1 MKVQEKP
8 ESGRESSLR
17 ASRRSQRPVVLATGQ
32 DYLGYPSRMR
42 RVRLSRVLTA
52 LTVSGL
58 LIACGDDTVAV
69 TATASSSTSG
79 GESSSSSSTTED
91 LTTASTGGS
100 TTVVMTSTGHG
111 STSGSSTS
119 PETSTGSNG
128 QPIAHDDAFIAIQ
141 KQVFTVGALEGL
153 LENDADGDGDWL
165 TVVAAD
171 GVSARGGKVDVE
183 ELGGFIYQPPPEVWG
198 EDSFKYTI
206 WDGKDGFATATARI
220 MVNPSSVDLEDVA
233 AGLGGFA
240 INGEVAGDYSGNW
253 VDGLG
258 SVDGDG
264 YEDIVIGAR
273 FSDALGVSSGSAYVV
288 FGKAKTDPVDLSV
301 IGAGEQL
308 EGLAIRGE
316 DADDQAGVCVAGV
329 GDVDG
334 DGFADVMV
342 GADQSEGQG
351 VLAGRVYLVSGKL
364 AGAPIALA
372 DVAQGVGGVVID
384 AEDKIQFAGHAVSS
398 AGDVN
403 GDGFK
408 DLLIGAY
415 GVNAQ
420 GTFSG
425 RSYVIYG
432 ALSESIAL
440 AKYDGKGLSID
451 GEAELDFSGHA
462 LAGGGDINGDGL
474 DDVIIGAYG
483 ADPNGEASGRV
494 YVVYGTESDKKIL
507 LSEIAAGIGGFALDG
522 EFEGDHAGDALAML
536 GDINGDGFADFAVGA
551 PLADPNGMASGRV
564 YVVHGGD
571 SLQSRSLSEL
581 VSGDGGFIIDGETFR
596 DYAGASID
604 GAGDVDGDGLD
615 DVIIGAYGADPK
627 GMVSGRAYLVFGKKD
642 TDEVSLDAIR
652 KGEGGFA
659 FAGEKFGDQAGISV
673 AGAGDVNGDGFAD
686 LLVGAFGSDIKGENS
701 GRSYVFFGGDYSNI
715 VDRLGSLGSQEL
727 IGSAEAEVMVAGEG
741 SDTLR
746 GEGGA
751 DVLYGGAGNDRI
763 EIGDDGFSRI
773 DGGTGKDTLGLSGS
787 GVVLDLTAIADS
799 SIRGIEVIDLMGGGN
814 TLILQFRDM
823 RRMIGTGRELTIL
836 GKDGDIAEVD
846 LSSAGFVDLGE
857 DGGFA
862 LYENPAL
869 TLRVAVAV
877 DVTVTL

>member
-1 MKVQEKP
+1 
-8 ESGRESSLR
+8 
-17 ASRRSQRPVVLATGQ
+17 
-32 DYLGYPSRMR
+32 MR
-42 RVRLSRVLTA
+42 CVRFSRVLTA
-52 LTVSGL
+52 LTASGL

-69 TATASSSTSG
+69 TATAGASSTSG
-79 GESSSSSSTTED
+79 DDSGSSGLTED
-91 LTTASTGGS
+91 PTTGSTGS
-100 TTVVMTSTGHG
+100 TTAVMTSTGHG
-111 STSGSSTS
+111 SSSGSSSTS
-119 PETSTGSNG
+119 SETTTGSNG
-128 QPIAHDDAFIAIQ
+128 QPIAHDDAYIAIQ
-141 KQVFTVGALEGL
+141 KQVFSVGAVAGL
-153 LENDADGDGDWL
+153 LDNDVDGDGDWL

-171 GVSARGGKVDVE
+171 GVSARGAVVDVE

-198 EDSFKYTI
+198 EDSFNYTI

-258 SVDGDG
+258 SIDGDG
-264 YEDIVIGAR
+264 FEDIVIGAR
-273 FSDALGVSSGSAYVV
+273 FSDTLGPSSGSAYVV
-288 FGKAKTDPVDLSV
+288 FGRSKTAPVELSE

-316 DADDQAGVCVAGV
+316 DADDQAGVCVAGI

-334 DGFADVMV
+334 DGFGDVMV
-342 GADQSEGQG
+342 GADQAEGQG
-351 VLAGRVYLVSGKL
+351 VLAGRAYVVSGKL
-364 AGAPIALA
+364 PGAPIALA

-408 DLLIGAY
+408 DLLLGAY
-415 GVNAQ
+415 GVKAQ

-425 RSYVIYG
+425 RSYIIYG
-432 ALSESIAL
+432 PLSENIAL
-440 AKYDGKGLSID
+440 GKNNNYGVSID

-483 ADPNGEASGRV
+483 ADPNGDNSGRV
-494 YVVYGTESDKKIL
+494 YVVYGTDSDEKIL
-507 LSEIAAGIGGFALDG
+507 LSEIAQGIGGFALDG
-522 EFEGDHAGDALAML
+522 EQEGDHAGDALAML

-551 PLADPNGMASGRV
+551 PLADPKGMASGRV
-564 YVVHGGD
+564 YIVHGGD
-571 SLQSRSLSEL
+571 SLQSRPLADL
-581 VSGDGGFIIDGETFR
+581 VKGDGGFILDGETFR
-596 DYAGASID
+596 DYAGASVD

-615 DVIIGAYGADPK
+615 DIIIGAYGADPK
-627 GMVSGRAYLVFGKKD
+627 GMISGRAYVIFGKKD
-642 TDEVSLDAIR
+642 TEKVNLNVIR
-652 KGEGGFA
+652 QGEGGFA
-659 FAGEKFGDQAGISV
+659 FAGENAGDQAGIAVS
-673 AGAGDVNGDGFAD
+673 GAGDVNGDGFAD
-686 LLVGAFGSDIKGENS
+686 LLIGAFGSDVRGVNS
-701 GRSYVFFGGDYSNI
+701 GCSYVFFGGDYSNV
-715 VDRLGSLGSQEL
+715 VDEQGSLGSQEF

-763 EIGDDGFSRI
+763 EIGDDGFARI

-787 GVVLDLTAIADS
+787 GMVLDLTVLADS
-799 SIRGIEVIDLMGGGN
+799 SIRGIEFIDLMGGGN

-823 RRMIGTGRELTIL
+823 RRMIGTGRELTII
-836 GKDGDIAEVD
+836 GQDGDLAEVD
-846 LSSAGFVDLGE
+846 LGGAGFVDLGE
-857 DGGFA
+857 VEGFA
-862 LYENPAL
+862 IYESPAL
-869 TLRVAVAV
+869 TLRVSLAV